1 MPSGEEIQSA
11 LRRFVVRWRD
21 YTGSE
26 TGGAQTFLNE
36 LFGCY
41 GTDRHASGATFEDSK
56 ASTGIMDLYW
66 AGHCIIEMKAPSRAS
81 KLTEHRAQALDY
93 WRESS
98 DVEQGIE
105 APRYVVLCAFQR
117 FEVWQPGQF
126 PTSPVADFT
135 LDELPDKY
143 ERLLFLSGIGARVT
157 FVDHHRTLTTAATQ
171 VISSLYHSLA
181 DRGAAPVDE
190 LQRFV
195 LQTVWCLFAEDLG
208 MLDGYPLQSIVE
220 QLQRDPTRSSFND
233 LGGLYDVLNQK
244 GNHNRRGVLAGT
256 RYVNGDLFVR
266 PAKVHLDPPELQL
279 LARACEF
286 DWRKVNPT
294 IFGSLLEGVLGE
306 RRRELGA
313 HYTHEIDILKIV
325 EPTIVR
331 PWTERIEAT
340 TTPNQA
346 RDLLDELCRF
356 HVLDP
361 ACGCGNF
368 LYIAYRELRK
378 LEHDLKERIRGL
390 AGEQGTPVPPGPWPY
405 VALANMQGL
414 DIERV
419 AVLIARVT
427 LWMGH
432 RQMIELFG
440 EAEPP
445 LPLVDLSGI
454 RVADALRV
462 PWPETDAIVGNPPFL
477 GSQLIREA
485 RGDAYIDWLKRTFG
499 IGVKDYCVYWFRRAH
514 DHLKPGQRAGLVGT
528 NSVAQNRARSVSL
541 DYVTGNGGVITD
553 AVPTQKWPGTAKVHV
568 ALVNWIKDPSL
579 APDVFTLDG
588 GQVDGIT
595 AELKA
600 PGSSSGSA
608 AVLSANKGRCFQGPI
623 PVGAGFVL
631 DEATARGLL
640 ARTDAPYADVIR
652 PYLIGEDIAERP
664 DQSPGRWIIDFASM
678 PLEQAMQ
685 YPVALDIVRDL
696 VRPER
701 ETNARKA
708 RRERWWQFGERAVGM
723 RAALAGLSRYVAA
736 GATNKRLVLSWQGT
750 RVCSSNLTY
759 VFVFDDDYSMG
770 VLLSRAHGAWAQA
783 RDSTLETRLRYTP
796 TSGFATF
803 PWPSPTTSAQRDR
816 VAAASVALLDCRT
829 GICAK
834 RMLGLT
840 DLYNEVE
847 EGAYRDLVSW
857 QRELDEAVAVCY
869 GWPKRVAQDDG
880 ALVRRL
886 LKLNAEIAAGDR
898 PYDPFAHQER

>member
-26 TGGAQTFLNE
+26 SGGAQTFLNE

-81 KLTEHRAQALDY
+81 KLAEHRAQALDY

-256 RYVNGDLFVR
+256 RYVNGDLFAR

-313 HYTHEIDILKIV
+313 HYTHDSEIGL
-325 EPTIVR
+325 
-331 PWTERIEAT
+331 T
-340 TTPNQA
+340 T
-346 RDLLDELCRF
+346 
-356 HVLDP
+356 
-361 ACGCGNF
+361 
-368 LYIAYRELRK
+368 LY
-378 LEHDLKERIRGL
+378 
-390 AGEQGTPVPPGPWPY
+390 
-405 VALANMQGL
+405 N
-414 DIERV
+414 
-419 AVLIARVT
+419 
-427 LWMGH
+427 
-432 RQMIELFG
+432 
-440 EAEPP
+440 
-445 LPLVDLSGI
+445 
-454 RVADALRV
+454 
-462 PWPETDAIVGNPPFL
+462 
-477 GSQLIREA
+477 
-485 RGDAYIDWLKRTFG
+485 
-499 IGVKDYCVYWFRRAH
+499 
-514 DHLKPGQRAGLVGT
+514 
-528 NSVAQNRARSVSL
+528 
-541 DYVTGNGGVITD
+541 
-553 AVPTQKWPGTAKVHV
+553 
-568 ALVNWIKDPSL
+568 
-579 APDVFTLDG
+579 
-588 GQVDGIT
+588 QVDD
-595 AELKA
+595 
-600 PGSSSGSA
+600 
-608 AVLSANKGRCFQGPI
+608 
-623 PVGAGFVL
+623 GA
-631 DEATARGLL
+631 
-640 ARTDAPYADVIR
+640 Y
-652 PYLIGEDIAERP
+652 
-664 DQSPGRWIIDFASM
+664 Q
-678 PLEQAMQ
+678 
-685 YPVALDIVRDL
+685 DL
-696 VRPER
+696 
-701 ETNARKA
+701 
-708 RRERWWQFGERAVGM
+708 
-723 RAALAGLSRYVAA
+723 AAL
-736 GATNKRLVLSWQGT
+736 N
-750 RVCSSNLTY
+750 
-759 VFVFDDDYSMG
+759 
-770 VLLSRAHGAWAQA
+770 
-783 RDSTLETRLRYTP
+783 
-796 TSGFATF
+796 
-803 PWPSPTTSAQRDR
+803 
-816 VAAASVALLDCRT
+816 
-829 GICAK
+829 
-834 RMLGLT
+834 
-840 DLYNEVE
+840 
-847 EGAYRDLVSW
+847 
-857 QRELDEAVAVCY
+857 RELDEAVAACY
-869 GWPKRVAQDDG
+869 GWPRKVAQDG
-880 ALVRRL
+880 GELVRRL